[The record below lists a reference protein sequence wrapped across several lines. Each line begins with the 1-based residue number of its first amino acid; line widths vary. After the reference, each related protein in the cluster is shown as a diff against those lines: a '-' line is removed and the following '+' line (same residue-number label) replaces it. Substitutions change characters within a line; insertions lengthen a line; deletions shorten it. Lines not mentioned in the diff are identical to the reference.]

1 MAWIHSAILV
11 KGTEAGRLYV
21 NMSRSEDAISALLP
35 VKNGQTYLEE
45 LLPNILAMLTS
56 QDELI
61 VVNDGSTDQTQNIIE
76 KYCSQDP
83 RIALVNT
90 SGVGLVSAL
99 NLGIQIAKNS
109 WVARFDVDDQYLDNR
124 IAEQR
129 KFLSEDVAVVFS
141 DYQFISEK
149 GNGLGYV
156 YSAVLPTP
164 TVLSLV
170 SSQRTA
176 HPSAII
182 NKEMLDKAG
191 GYHLQD
197 FPAEDLALWL
207 RMSQHGKV
215 ISAPLP
221 LLHYTLSGNSISG
234 KNRERQQ
241 NKKRELIEGYG
252 SWNSLQDRSIE
263 DFAQT
268 LMSYREISHAP
279 ERTLLHIRDLF
290 LVAGLTGRKL
300 PVLRLIL
307 KISLPFLLRM
317 FYAALKLFVIV
328 FCRRLFR
335 FFFQ

>member
-1 MAWIHSAILV
+1 MRESQ
-11 KGTEAGRLYV
+11 
-21 NMSRSEDAISALLP
+21 SEEMAISALLP
-35 VKNGQTYLEE
+35 VKNGQGYLRE
-45 LLPNILAMLTS
+45 LLPNILAMLMEG
-56 QDELI
+56 DEL
-61 VVNDGSTDQTQNIIE
+61 VVINDGSSDQSQHIIKE
-76 KYCSQDP
+76 YQVLDS
-83 RIALVNT
+83 RINLINT
-90 SGVGLVSAL
+90 PGLGLVAAL
-99 NLGIQIAKNS
+99 NLGIEASKSDWI
-109 WVARFDVDDQYLDNR
+109 ARFDVDDKYLQNR
-124 IAEQR
+124 VEAQR
-129 KFLSEDVAVVFS
+129 KYLSEDVAIVFS
-141 DYQFISEK
+141 DYQFISET
-149 GNGLGYV
+149 GRGLGYV
-156 YSAVLPTP
+156 YSAVLPIP
-164 TVLSLV
+164 TALSLV

-176 HPSAII
+176 HPSSVI
-182 NKEMLDKAG
+182 NRRVLVKAG
-191 GYHLQD
+191 GYQTQD